1 MKQAKTTELLVLR
14 YLIENPTAF
23 RDLRASDFSSLQS
36 RELLKKIRQ
45 FEHPITEP
53 ELLSVTDSDTVEA
66 IYNIP
71 IPTNPEKQREM
82 LIKQSLLSKV
92 RRDGRG
98 DIQDFFLV
106 TETAPVTG

>member
-1 MKQAKTTELLVLR
+1 MKQAKTTELLVVR
-14 YLIENPTAF
+14 YLIEKPTAF

-98 DIQDFFLV
+98 DLKDFFLV
-106 TETAPVTG
+106 KETAL